1 LSAGAARVRLL
12 GMTHPH
18 LPRSWFAVASF
29 VTLLLPA
36 LPAHALFKVVGPDGK
51 ITYSDRP
58 LPAADGRAVQVN
70 RDGSTAT
77 NDVALPF
84 ALRQVM
90 AKFPVMLYTSSQCD
104 ACEMGR
110 ALLQRRGIPFSER
123 TATTNEDK
131 EVWEKIT
138 GGQEAPVLKVGSQ
151 VLRGFTAS
159 AWEETLDV
167 AGYSRQSQL
176 PPNYKA
182 AAAQPLV
189 EPKPAKPPVAG
200 PETTPAPA
208 PVDPRSNPGGI
219 RF

>member
-1 LSAGAARVRLL
+1 LSVEAARVRLL
-12 GMTHPH
+12 GMNITS
-18 LPRSWFAVASF
+18 LRSWVAIA
-29 VTLLLPA
+29 TLLLSA

-51 ITYSDRP
+51 VTYSDRP
-58 LPAADGRAVQVN
+58 PPGDTRAVQVN
-70 RDGSTAT
+70 RDGSIAS

-90 AKFPVMLYTSSQCD
+90 AKFPVTLYTASKCE

-138 GGQEAPVLKVGSQ
+138 GGQEAPMMKVGAQ
-151 VLRGFTAS
+151 VMRGFNATS
-159 AWEETLDV
+159 WEETLDV

-189 EPKPAKPPVAG
+189 EPKPVKPPPTAAD
-200 PETTPAPA
+200 TTPTPA
-208 PVDPRSNPGGI
+208 PVDQRSNPVGI

>member
-1 LSAGAARVRLL
+1 MNITSLRPWLALA
-12 GMTHPH
+12 
-18 LPRSWFAVASF
+18 
-29 VTLLLPA
+29 TLLLSA

-51 ITYSDRP
+51 VTYSDRP
-58 LPAADGRAVQVN
+58 PPGDTRAVQVN
-70 RDGSTAT
+70 RDGSIVS

-90 AKFPVMLYTSSQCD
+90 VKFPVTLYTASQCD
-104 ACEMGR
+104 ACDMGR
-110 ALLQRRGIPFSER
+110 ALLQRRGIPFAER
-123 TATTNEDK
+123 TAMTNEDK
-131 EVWEKIT
+131 EVWEKVT
-138 GGQEAPVLKVGSQ
+138 GGKEAPVVKIGAQ
-151 VLRGFTAS
+151 VLRGFTATT
-159 AWEETLDV
+159 WEETLDV

-189 EPKPAKPPVAG
+189 EPKPVKPPVTA
-200 PETTPAPA
+200 PDAAPTPA

>member
-1 LSAGAARVRLL
+1 MNITS
-12 GMTHPH
+12 
-18 LPRSWFAVASF
+18 PRPWMAVA
-29 VTLLLPA
+29 TLLLSA

-58 LPAADGRAVQVN
+58 PPGEARAVQVN
-70 RDGSTAT
+70 RDGSIAANDAT
-77 NDVALPF
+77 LPF

-90 AKFPVMLYTSSQCD
+90 AKFPVTLYTAAACE

-110 ALLQRRGIPFSER
+110 ALLQRRGIPFVER

-131 EVWEKIT
+131 EAWQRVV
-138 GGQEAPVLKVGSQ
+138 GGQEAPVVKIGAQ
-151 VLRGFTAS
+151 VMRGFNAS
-159 AWEETLDV
+159 TWEETLDI

-189 EPKPAKPPVAG
+189 EPKPTKPPVTA
-200 PETTPAPA
+200 PEATPTPA
-208 PVDPRSNPGGI
+208 PVDQRSNPGGI

>member
-1 LSAGAARVRLL
+1 MKSNSICFWLALA
-12 GMTHPH
+12 
-18 LPRSWFAVASF
+18 
-29 VTLLLPA
+29 TLLLSA
-36 LPAHALFKVVGPDGK
+36 LPAHALFKVVGPDGRV
-51 ITYSDRP
+51 TYSDRAP
-58 LPAADGRAVQVN
+58 PGDTRAVQVN
-70 RDGSTAT
+70 RDGSIAANEAT
-77 NDVALPF
+77 LPF

-90 AKFPVMLYTSSQCD
+90 AKFPVTLYTASKCE

-110 ALLQRRGIPFSER
+110 ALLQRRGIPFAER

-131 EVWEKIT
+131 EVWEKVT
-138 GGQEAPVLKVGSQ
+138 GGQEAPVMKIGAQ
-151 VLRGFTAS
+151 VMRGFNAS

-189 EPKPAKPPVAG
+189 EPKATKPPVAA
-200 PETTPAPA
+200 PEVATTPAPI
-208 PVDPRSNPGGI
+208 DPQSNPRGI